1 MTGMKMGLPCV
12 SWMTTIEFRKKNRGL
27 DLGGDYLALERLYD
41 AAESTKMELS
51 NRVSSSISLPFITA
65 DHSGPKH
72 MDVTLTRSQ
81 YEAIVDPV
89 LRRLQDPCLRVLQ
102 QANLTPKELQVGK
115 GTCSNRCL
123 EDFEQRRA
131 HGFVIFVGQHHLVIV
146 SYDCVLSPMCLGR
159 CRAVGCFDHGGQ
171 RAPCLRAS
179 VREQGDAAR

>member
-1 MTGMKMGLPCV
+1 MK
-12 SWMTTIEFRKKNRGL
+12 TIEFRKKYSGL

-102 QANLTPKELQVGK
+102 QANLTPKELQVGRPPPRLTVAHFQT
-115 GTCSNRCL
+115 GSRTSSRC
-123 EDFEQRRA
+123 EQIGA
-131 HGFVIFVGQHHLVIV
+131 HEFVLFLTRPY
-146 SYDCVLSPMCLGR
+146 SLAAAPCDCVLSPCAWSW
-159 CRAVGCFDHGGQ
+159 CAVGCVDHGGL
-171 RAPCLRAS
+171 RAPGLRAS